1 MKKTMYVTI
10 LCAVILL
17 FVLFSILFWQRG
29 STGTVKEPSAQQEQ
43 TRQPL
48 YVVRVSDGLLTVYP
62 YGSNTPVEITDIR
75 VSSLRSYDRKLME
88 QGFPLYSEEDL
99 NAFLEDFGS

>member
-1 MKKTMYVTI
+1 MKKTMSVTI

-17 FVLFSILFWQRG
+17 FVLFFILFW
-29 STGTVKEPSAQQEQ
+29 
-43 TRQPL
+43 RQPL

-62 YGSNTPVEITDIR
+62 YGSNTPAEITDIR